1 MQRPLRFGIVRKLV
15 VQFWHFLREVR
26 EFDAE
31 CLVTGDDGREV
42 SSEGVDQLQNDG
54 VAALN
59 VTQRVYPRVQLHVD
73 GLTAVAES
81 LRQRLTRP
89 FHRLHR

>member
-1 MQRPLRFGIVRKLV
+1 
-15 VQFWHFLREVR
+15 
-26 EFDAE
+26 
-31 CLVTGDDGREV
+31 VTGDDGREV
-42 SSEGVDQLQNDG
+42 SGEGVDQLQNDG

-73 GLTAVAES
+73 RLTAVAES

-89 FHRLHR
+89 FHRLYR